1 MGYNRAAP
9 KRPVN
14 MTLNEDLVRRVR
26 GLSTNLSETVHSL
39 LADFVEELEA
49 KAVEPERQIAAA
61 VAANEAF
68 VPKYGSLT
76 DDFSELGGR
85 TTGKVIAT
93 PGYSSASSR

>member
-26 GLSTNLSETVHSL
+26 GLSTNLSETVESL
-39 LADFVEELEA
+39 LADFVEAVEA
-49 KAVEPERQIAAA
+49 KAMAHERQIAAH

-68 VPKYGSLT
+68 VAKYGSLA
-76 DDFSELGGR
+76 DEFSEL
-85 TTGKVIAT
+85 
-93 PGYSSASSR
+93 